1 LDAAGRRGGAPSPSP
16 PYADD
21 VHAHL
26 RVPPLPR
33 QRQLGAATMNTKVIA
48 VVLVVALV
56 ASGIST
62 ALFVLLG

>member
-1 LDAAGRRGGAPSPSP
+1 MGR
-16 PYADD
+16 
-21 VHAHL
+21 
-26 RVPPLPR
+26 
-33 QRQLGAATMNTKVIA
+33 TMNTKVIA